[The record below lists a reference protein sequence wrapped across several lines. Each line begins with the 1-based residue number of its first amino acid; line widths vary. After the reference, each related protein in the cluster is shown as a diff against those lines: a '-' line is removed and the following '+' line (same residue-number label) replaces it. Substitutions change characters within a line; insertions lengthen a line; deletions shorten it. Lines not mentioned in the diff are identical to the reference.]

1 MSPRGPTVGRWSA
14 LVPAIAAAIA
24 LAVMPAPAQIT
35 VTPAVFVAYVNHQV
49 DVGFGD
55 ERTSGPVLGADIR
68 VAPTSWT
75 EVTITGYAG
84 TLTPDSGNFD
94 TRRMSDIELSGSVFA
109 TPWLAFQLEAR
120 ARSYTTTLARQR
132 WLSLTVGG
140 ELREPMFDG
149 AVQAVLR
156 VGLLPAVDV
165 SGLPSPNFAGT
176 AGAGFQFL
184 RAPLTG
190 SVIFSFERYDFP
202 TTSNGPRS
210 EQVAMVTAQLGV
222 RFPR

>member
-1 MSPRGPTVGRWSA
+1 MTSRGRRH
-14 LVPAIAAAIA
+14 LVLSLAAAA
-24 LAVMPAPAQIT
+24 AAVSARPMRAQIT
-35 VTPAVFVAYVNHQV
+35 ATPSVFVAYVSHQV
-49 DVGFGD
+49 DEGFGD
-55 ERTSGPVLGADIR
+55 ERTSGPVLGADVR

-75 EVTITGYAG
+75 ELTVTGYAG
-84 TLTPDSGNFD
+84 TLTPDSGQID
-94 TRRMSDIELSGSVFA
+94 ARRMSDIELSGSLFA

-120 ARSYTTTLARQR
+120 ARSYSTSLARQR

-149 AVQAVLR
+149 AAQAVIKA
-156 VGLLPAVDV
+156 GLLPVVDV

-176 AGAGFQFL
+176 AAAGFELL

-190 SVIFSFERYDFP
+190 SVMFSFERYDFP

-210 EQVAMVTAQLGV
+210 EQVVMVTAQIGV

>member
-1 MSPRGPTVGRWSA
+1 MSVRRRRT
-14 LVPAIAAAIA
+14 LVLSVVAAAA
-24 LAVMPAPAQIT
+24 GLSARPMRAQIT
-35 VTPAVFVAYVNHQV
+35 AAPSVFVAYVNHQV
-49 DVGFGD
+49 DEGFGD

-75 EVTITGYAG
+75 EVTLTGYAG
-84 TLTPDSGNFD
+84 TLTPDSGQFD
-94 TRRMSDIELSGSVFA
+94 ARRMSDLELSGSLFA

-120 ARSYTTTLARQR
+120 ARSYSTSLARQR

-149 AVQAVLR
+149 AAQAVLR

-176 AGAGFQFL
+176 AAAGFQFL

-190 SVIFSFERYDFP
+190 SIMFSFERYDFP
-202 TTSNGPRS
+202 TTSSGPRS
-210 EQVAMVTAQLGV
+210 EQVAMITAQIGV

>member
-1 MSPRGPTVGRWSA
+1 MSVCPRWT
-14 LVPAIAAAIA
+14 LVLVVAAAA
-24 LAVMPAPAQIT
+24 GGLSTRPMQAQIT
-35 VTPAVFVAYVNHQV
+35 ATPSVFVAYVNHQV
-49 DVGFGD
+49 DEGFGD
-55 ERTSGPVLGADIR
+55 ERTSGPVLGADVR

-75 EVTITGYAG
+75 EVTLTGYAG
-84 TLTPDSGNFD
+84 TLTPDSGQFD
-94 TRRMSDIELSGSVFA
+94 ARRMSDLELSGSLFA

-120 ARSYTTTLARQR
+120 ARSYTTSLARQR

-149 AVQAVLR
+149 AAQAVLR

-176 AGAGFQFL
+176 AAAGFQFL

-190 SVIFSFERYDFP
+190 SVMFSFERYDFP

-210 EQVAMVTAQLGV
+210 EQVAMVTAQIGV